1 MSESMSKKILIV
13 NDEPHIL
20 KVLQSRLEVSGYA
33 VIVAN
38 NGPEGIK
45 KTKIDKPD
53 LILTDIKMPQ
63 MDGIKMVKKIRRF
76 NALIPVIFITA
87 YPEEYAIKDVQRLK
101 PAGYITLGI
110 DFAQQVE
117 VINQAIEV
125 TRNFKKK

>member
-1 MSESMSKKILIV
+1 MSKKILVV

-20 KVLQSRLEVSGYA
+20 KVLQSRLEVSGYNVVTA
-33 VIVAN
+33 SS
-38 NGPEGIK
+38 GSEGIK
-45 KTKIDKPD
+45 KAKEDKPD

-76 NALIPVIFITA
+76 EPLLPVIFITA

-110 DFAQQVE
+110 DFAQQLD
-117 VINQAIEV
+117 VISQAIEIA
-125 TRNFKKK
+125 RNFKKD